1 VSDYGPPSGER
12 ELSAIAAIVAQCFN
26 TPAED
31 VGPWL
36 ARAGQR
42 NLRVRRHGGQVCAC
56 LLIIPMGQ
64 WFGGRSV
71 PMGGIAAVGVP
82 AEHRGAGHALAI
94 TRAAVAEMA
103 GDGLLL
109 STLYP
114 ATTHLYRQ
122 AGYEVAGGRFEL
134 RLQPQ
139 LIGLRER
146 ELPLRPAVA
155 DDLPAIRQLAARRA
169 ALGQGALDRGE
180 YIWSRIREPRAKP
193 ARGYVVERDG
203 RLEGYAY
210 LQQVFGA
217 GRPGHY
223 DVVATDCAA
232 LTPQAGRRLLTLF
245 ADHGSLADS
254 VTLHGGPADPLLAL
268 LPDRS
273 WTARLVDPWMI
284 RVLDVKGALEAR
296 GWPAAARGE
305 LLLDVRDELLPRN
318 RGRFL
323 LEVEG
328 GRARVGAA
336 PAALQASHA
345 QPPALQL
352 DVRGL
357 SPLYSSYMAPGELL
371 AAGLLAGPP
380 EALDVA
386 ASLFAGPAPV
396 MSDMF

>member
-1 VSDYGPPSGER
+1 MSDYGPPSGAR
-12 ELSAIAAIVAQCFN
+12 ELSAVAAILAQCFN

-31 VGPWL
+31 VGPWI
-36 ARAGQR
+36 ARAGES
-42 NLRVRRHGGQVCAC
+42 NLRVRRQRGQVCAC
-56 LLIIPMGQ
+56 LLILRMGQ

-71 PMGGIAAVGVP
+71 PMGGLAAVGVP

-94 TRAAVAEMA
+94 TRAAVAELA
-103 GDGLLL
+103 ADGLPL

-146 ELPLRPAVA
+146 ELTLRAMT
-155 DDLPAIRQLAARRA
+155 DGDLPAIRELAAQRA
-169 ALGQGALDRGE
+169 SLGNGALDRGE
-180 YIWSRIREPRAKP
+180 YIWSRIREPRGRI

-203 RLEGYAY
+203 RIEGYAF
-210 LQQVFGA
+210 LSQAFGT

-223 DVVATDCAA
+223 DVIAPDCAA

-245 ADHGSLADS
+245 ADHASLGDA
-254 VTLHGGPADPLLAL
+254 VTFHGGPADSLLAL
-268 LPDRS
+268 LPERC
-273 WTARLVDPWMI
+273 WTARLVDPWML
-284 RVLDVKGALEAR
+284 RVLDVKGALQAR

-305 LLLDVRDELLPRN
+305 LLLDLRDDLLPQN
-318 RGRFL
+318 QGRFL

-328 GRARVGAA
+328 GRARVDTAPSAAGPSAAGAA
-336 PAALQASHA
+336 LR
-345 QPPALQL
+345 L

-357 SPLYSSYMAPGELL
+357 SPLYSAHMPPAALA
-371 AAGLLAGPP
+371 AAGLLEGPP
-380 EALDVA
+380 EALAVA